1 VEEVAEVS
9 EMVVGE
15 SKVPKAKSPWGG
27 AKVVLQRAMGKVA
40 DSPNVGMDC
49 MGLRVVD
56 CFWCGCRW
64 MEVVQSL
71 RLVAMDSPGRCAR
84 AYLYTTPYSHE
95 HTRTMTPRALRREL
109 ATICMIALEY
119 YK

>member
-40 DSPNVGMDC
+40 DSPNVAWSVRSRISTLTGESV
-49 MGLRVVD
+49 LPKLSEWIV
-56 CFWCGCRW
+56 W
-64 MEVVQSL
+64 
-71 RLVAMDSPGRCAR
+71 DSG
-84 AYLYTTPYSHE
+84 
-95 HTRTMTPRALRREL
+95 
-109 ATICMIALEY
+109 
-119 YK
+119 